1 MELVMGVDI
10 QRYKGKPLFQV
21 TVEDIDSPVN
31 FHSYECLFFESCDTL
46 EELEKVKNK
55 AQDFIENEL
64 KENKP
69 KKGLTSKDS
78 AIRKKQKNY

>member
-1 MELVMGVDI
+1 MELVIGVNI

-31 FHSYECLFFESCDTL
+31 FHSYDCLFFESCNTL

-55 AQDFIENEL
+55 AQDFIEKKL

-69 KKGLTSKDS
+69 KKGL
-78 AIRKKQKNY
+78 

>member
-1 MELVMGVDI
+1 MEIVIGVNI

-46 EELEKVKNK
+46 EELEEVKNK
-55 AQDFIENEL
+55 AQDFIEKKL
-64 KENKP
+64 KDNKL
-69 KKGLTSKDS
+69 KKGL
-78 AIRKKQKNY
+78 